1 MPPTWPVATI
11 KRSGWTAMPKTLEYI
26 KFEWLVNA
34 FVFLQV
40 RIHDTIR
47 YILLMWINYVF
58 SKQFENDC
66 GMNNGF
72 EEEYG
77 LHFTRW
83 YLQYVPCSA
92 FAYFHF
98 CCKWYRL
105 YQCSRQDP
113 RLKART
119 CYSPYR
125 VRGSH
130 ILNRLKATLC
140 AAYTSRI
147 ITTAWL
153 KCHIYTCFVLSVC
166 CLQWDIFVIT
176 TGWKEDWLCHWL
188 SLYVAD

>member
-1 MPPTWPVATI
+1 MTWTDVVAWFHCNLLVFEDCLPPD
-11 KRSGWTAMPKTLEYI
+11 RLQLSSGQDEPPCWKTLEYI
-26 KFEWLVNA
+26 KFEWLVIA

-72 EEEYG
+72 EEDYG

-113 RLKART
+113 RLKGQT

-125 VRGSH
+125 VRGTH
-130 ILNRLKATLC
+130 ILNKLKATQC
-140 AAYTSRI
+140 AACPE
-147 ITTAWL
+147 L
-153 KCHIYTCFVLSVC
+153 
-166 CLQWDIFVIT
+166 
-176 TGWKEDWLCHWL
+176 
-188 SLYVAD
+188 